1 MVLKLYKIIKNKL
14 IRLRF
19 FHLIRL
25 YKIRKNNKYYKNTIF
40 NKFDKKSSF
49 IIHIPKTAG
58 TSVTKSIY
66 GTDTKCSHYNWED
79 LNILLKENFFNY
91 FSFTIVRNPWDRL
104 VSQYFGH
111 VIKEM
116 PGLSIDNYFLRSFVY
131 DEYHDYKRFVQPCM
145 DWITDD
151 GNILVDHII
160 RFENLQDDFNVVCD
174 KIGVEHIDL
183 TNEGKSKK
191 LHYRNYYSDYTAE
204 LIYNKFR
211 TDIEEFGY
219 EF

>member
-1 MVLKLYKIIKNKL
+1 MISPDKKFVFTHIGRSGGASLELAFENIGFKKPHLSPLYSEKSKL
-14 IRLRF
+14 IDFKASQHWKSTEERF
-19 FHLIRL
+19 VIGEKL
-25 YKIRKNNKYYKNTIF
+25 
-40 NKFDKKSSF
+40 
-49 IIHIPKTAG
+49 
-58 TSVTKSIY
+58 
-66 GTDTKCSHYNWED
+66 W
-79 LNILLKENFFNY
+79 KEY
-91 FSFTIVRNPWDRL
+91 FKFTIVRNPWDRL

-131 DEYHDYKRFVQPCM
+131 DEYHDYKRFVQPCL